1 MNKISILIVEDEK
14 NISNFIS
21 TILTNNSY
29 KILECR
35 TGQEAL
41 SFLNKRMPNLVL
53 LDLGLPDMDG
63 MDVLKEIRKK
73 SDIPVIIISARP
85 QERDKVKALD
95 LGADDYITKPFG
107 TPELLARIRTALRH
121 SIKQAPEHV
130 FSLKDLIINFDERS
144 VTLNGENVHVTKME
158 FDLLSFLAHHA
169 GKVMTYDSIINAV
182 WNDNDEK
189 YNQLLRLNMA
199 SLRRKIEKNPGNPQY
214 LFTEVGVGYR
224 MADENTAL

>member
-41 SFLNKRMPNLVL
+41 SFLNRRMPNLVL

-63 MDVLKEIRKK
+63 MDVLKTIREK
-73 SDIPVIIISARP
+73 SEVPVIIISARP

-121 SIKQAPEHV
+121 SIKQAPEHT
-130 FSLKDLIINFDERS
+130 FSLKDLLINFDERK
-144 VTLNGENVHVTKME
+144 VTLKGENVHLTKLE
-158 FDLLSFLAHHA
+158 FELLSFLAHHA
-169 GKVMTYDSIINAV
+169 GKVMTFDSIINAI

-224 MADENTAL
+224 MADENTL